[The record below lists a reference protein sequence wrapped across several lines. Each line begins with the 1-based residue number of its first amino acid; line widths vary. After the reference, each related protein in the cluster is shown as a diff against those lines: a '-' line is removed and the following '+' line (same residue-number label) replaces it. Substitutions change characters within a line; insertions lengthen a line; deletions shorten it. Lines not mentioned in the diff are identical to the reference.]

1 MKEIKWK
8 KSLKWR
14 VCKHGEIS
22 TLWHVLQR
30 DLFWLVLVASKT
42 ERNWGEVEA
51 ALSPSSAQS
60 SASSMNFFLSFL
72 HIHLTV
78 SVFAGQVLLTC
89 FKGDCLLVTFFAVRW
104 VWKHQSTAS
113 VVDFVHVV
121 ETRFWNTKWP
131 YHMVYSFVPTTTS
144 ARFCQCVWHERRK
157 SLSSRTEQQE
167 QTQNPKPN
175 IRTNQRKPKRVQR
188 QQWHDLTRKTK
199 LTNSRNDKRMTS
211 W

>member
-14 VCKHGEIS
+14 VYKHGEIS

-30 DLFWLVLVASKT
+30 DFLVGFSWV
-42 ERNWGEVEA
+42 W
-51 ALSPSSAQS
+51 
-60 SASSMNFFLSFL
+60 
-72 HIHLTV
+72 
-78 SVFAGQVLLTC
+78 VFAGQILLTC

-121 ETRFWNTKWP
+121 KTRFWNTKWP

-144 ARFCQCVWHERRK
+144 ARFCQYVWHERRK